1 MIGLEKFR
9 SGIGHKDTFKSFSFS
24 MFLVKNSTQMEKK
37 KGGGEW
43 RMCGLVTYKIQK
55 EIKSSSVLRR
65 FLAFPVF

>member
-1 MIGLEKFR
+1 
-9 SGIGHKDTFKSFSFS
+9 
-24 MFLVKNSTQMEKK
+24 MEKK